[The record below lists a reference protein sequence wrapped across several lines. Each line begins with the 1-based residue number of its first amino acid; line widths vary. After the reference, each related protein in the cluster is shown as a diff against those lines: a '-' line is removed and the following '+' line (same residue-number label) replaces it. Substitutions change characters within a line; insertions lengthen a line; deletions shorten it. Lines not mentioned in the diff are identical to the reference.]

1 MQTRKVVFLT
11 PVYND
16 WESYMVLVER
26 ISAVMG
32 PLAGYTYRFLAV
44 DDFSTEPVPQAI
56 DTNDRVTVVHLVRN
70 MGHQRALAIGM
81 AYIRNDMDSVDL
93 VISLDGDG
101 EDRPEDIPLLLEA
114 NDRTEDRA
122 IVFAQR
128 RKRSEG
134 GLFRLFYVFYKF
146 VFTLL
151 TGQKIS
157 FGNYSLIPFKL
168 LERLV
173 YVSEIWN
180 NYPSAVIKSRL
191 PYCGV
196 LTDRGRR
203 YKGESKMNFVS
214 LVLHGLS
221 AVSVYIEVVAVRL
234 ILFFLI
240 LMGFSLLGIA
250 AAVFFRFFTPFAVPG
265 WATNMTL
272 GFLVIIAQGI
282 TGTFLLTFMILSNRN
297 SKSIIP
303 NEDYRS
309 FIKHL

>member
-1 MQTRKVVFLT
+1 MQTKKIVFLT

-16 WESYMVLVER
+16 WECYTLLVER
-26 ISAVMG
+26 ISAIMAS
-32 PLAGYTYRFLAV
+32 LSGYTYSFLAV
-44 DDFSTEPVPQAI
+44 DDFSTEPVPESLEGKGEI
-56 DTNDRVTVVHLVRN
+56 SILHLVRN

-81 AYIRNDMDSVDL
+81 AYIRNDLSGVDL

-101 EDRPEDIPLLLEA
+101 EDRPEDITLLLDA
-114 NDRTEDRA
+114 NDRNQGEA

-134 GLFRLFYVFYKF
+134 VLFRLFYFFYKF
-146 VFTLL
+146 IFTLL

-157 FGNYSLIPFKL
+157 FGNYSLIPSRL

-191 PYCGV
+191 PYSGV

-221 AVSVYIEVVAVRL
+221 AVSVYIEVLAVRL
-234 ILFFLI
+234 ILFFLA
-240 LMGFSLLGIA
+240 LMGSSLFGIA
-250 AAVFFRFFTPFAVPG
+250 VAVFLRFFTPFTVPG

-272 GFLVIIAQGI
+272 GFLIIIAQGI

-297 SKSIIP
+297 SKSVIP

-309 FIKHL
+309 FIKHS